1 MIADQPLISYK
12 SEKKNERSMFGT
24 RAEAEEMNEL
34 TEAWKNKR
42 KNRSYAGK
50 SFSLNDFMANK
61 LL

>member
-1 MIADQPLISYK
+1 
-12 SEKKNERSMFGT
+12 MFGT